1 MIDLHMHTKYSDG
14 TDNVIDI
21 LKKAENFK
29 LDIISI
35 TDHNTSGA
43 YNELENINIKDYYS
57 GKIIKGIELN
67 TKVLG
72 IPIEI
77 LGYGIDTDK
86 MNELTKIHYPS
97 ANQRNQIEMERIY
110 KICKAKNINVGENVL
125 ENYDSNMYTSKYLH
139 SLLIKNEKNKKLIDE
154 EAWGN
159 SNIFYRKYM
168 SNPNSLFY
176 VDMDDILPTFDEAAG
191 FVKECGG
198 LVFIPHIFEYRENS
212 IKILNE
218 ILQNHKIDGL
228 ECYYTTFTE
237 EQHNYALKTANE
249 HNLFISGGSDYHGTF
264 KPDVEMAVGF
274 GNLAI
279 PTNIVEKWIDK
290 VAKV

>member
-1 MIDLHMHTKYSDG
+1 MIDIHMHTKYSDG
-14 TDNVIDI
+14 TDSVLDI
-21 LKKAENFK
+21 LKKAEKYK
-29 LDIISI
+29 LDVISI
-35 TDHNTSGA
+35 TDHNTCGA
-43 YNELENINIKDYYS
+43 YDELRKINIKDYYS
-57 GKIIKGIELN
+57 GRIIKGIELN

-97 ANQRNQIEMERIY
+97 ANKRNQIEMERIY
-110 KICKAKNINVGENVL
+110 KICQDKNINIGKNVL

-139 SLLIKNEKNKKLIDE
+139 SLLIKNEENKKLIDE

-168 SNPNSLFY
+168 SNPDSLFY
-176 VDMDDILPTFDEAAG
+176 VNMDDILPTFDEAAN
-191 FVKECGG
+191 FVKEAGG
-198 LVFIPHIFEYRENS
+198 LVFVPHIFEYRENS
-212 IKILNE
+212 IKILND
-218 ILQNHKIDGL
+218 ILHNHKIDGL

-237 EQHNYALKTANE
+237 EQHNYALKTAKEN
-249 HNLFISGGSDYHGTF
+249 NLLISGGSDYHGTF

-274 GNLAI
+274 GNLEI
-279 PTNIVEKWIDK
+279 PTDIVNDWIDI